1 MSTQTISQTETK
13 AFSPTG
19 GQRKYF
25 FILLFLLYVF
35 DYIDRNI
42 VTVLFPQLKAEFGL
56 TDTECGSLVSV
67 VTISVAIFTFPVSI
81 LIDRWSRKKS
91 IGLMAV
97 LWSVAAASC
106 AFTNSFKQLFV
117 LRGAV
122 GVGEAGYTPGGVAMI
137 TAYYPPEKR
146 TTMMGLWNAGLPLG
160 VAIGLTLG
168 GYISTHYGWRFAFGV
183 TAIPGLIVAILFFW
197 VKDYKTV
204 KLVEPASTGGQTEAV
219 KKKSLSE
226 IVKGFAATPSL
237 ILTYIGY
244 IGATFCSFGVLT
256 WLPTYFH
263 RYDGLSMDKA
273 GPKAA
278 LVFLLAIV
286 GAPLGGFIADKMRK
300 KHSNAGLLVPA
311 YTQLINGLL
320 FAAAFFLLEGK
331 MQYIVLVLTGI
342 TMPMFIAGAATTT
355 QDVVH
360 PGLRAI
366 SYGLNAVI
374 FFIFSG
380 TLAPIF
386 VGALSD
392 KFDLLTAFKF
402 LPIFSIL
409 SFVAFLVGSKFY
421 EKDLEK
427 VKNFTL
433 EETEEA

>member
-1 MSTQTISQTETK
+1 MSTQTIAQTETK
-13 AFSPTG
+13 AFSPNK
-19 GQRKYF
+19 GQRRYF

-35 DYIDRNI
+35 DYIDRNV

-56 TDTECGSLVSV
+56 TDTECGALVSV
-67 VTISVAIFTFPVSI
+67 VTICVAIFTFPVSI

-91 IGLMAV
+91 IGIMAV
-97 LWSVAAASC
+97 LWSIAAVSC

-122 GVGEAGYTPGGVAMI
+122 GIGEAGYTPGGVAMI
-137 TAYYPPEKR
+137 TAYYPEEKR

-168 GYISTHYGWRFAFGV
+168 GYIATNFGWRYAFGI
-183 TAIPGLIVAILFFW
+183 TALPGLIVAVLFFW

-204 KLVEPASTGGQTEAV
+204 KLVESSLNNQKEAEE
-219 KKKSLSE
+219 KKKLSE
-226 IVKGFAATPSL
+226 IISGFVKTPSL
-237 ILTYIGY
+237 IFTYLGY

-278 LVFLLAIV
+278 IVFLLAIV
-286 GAPLGGFIADKMRK
+286 GAPLGGIIADRMRK
-300 KHSNAGLLVPA
+300 KRRNAGLLVPA
-311 YTQLINGLL
+311 YSQLVNGLL
-320 FAAAFFLLEGK
+320 FAAAFFLLKGNL
-331 MQYIVLVLTGI
+331 QYIAFILTGI
-342 TMPMFIAGAATTT
+342 TMPIFIAGAATTT

-366 SYGLNAVI
+366 SYGLNSVI
-374 FFIFSG
+374 FFVLSG

-392 KFDLLTAFKF
+392 KYDLLTAFKF

-409 SFVAFLVGSKFY
+409 SFIAFLIGSKFY

-427 VKNFTL
+427 VKNVSL
-433 EETEEA
+433 EESNGN